1 MEKQST
7 PNTVKKISKSNNSN
21 IITDINVNNIVSNN
35 DISSNNNN
43 ISSNNNDISS
53 NNNDISSNN
62 NDISSNNNDISS
74 NNNDISSANIK
85 NMDQNTM
92 VNLLIATR
100 KTVFLKL
107 LNKVLENIGKSQISD
122 ILDFKN
128 IEQELLIKESNTKI
142 IENMMGEIDITF
154 SKSHA
159 GSKKTAKKYPL
170 NFIKSL
176 AKQINMDLSY
186 KKKDKTI
193 LVDGVLYRRSTYYY
207 SLHII

>member
-43 ISSNNNDISS
+43 
-53 NNNDISSNN
+53 
-62 NDISSNNNDISS
+62 ISSNNNDISS